1 MRLNLKNTPEQ
12 VELVKAMGSKQQTVA
27 REAQEAFAAFLGPV
41 IQQVLNQAGTAGSV
55 YVDSPFDEDDSPS
68 YPLDLYYADGAGA
81 VTVWSQ
87 GIAGGLPASHVEGM
101 SELKIA
107 TYRLDSA
114 VSFLKKYARRGRL
127 DVISKGVE
135 RMAQEVLV
143 KQERN
148 AWAVILKAVAEA
160 SSSAVTAAG
169 TGISSLKAGS
179 HVIPV
184 GTESTFQLADLNK
197 LMTINKRI
205 NESFAG
211 GTPDNAYSN
220 GITDLYVSPEVKEQV
235 RAFAYQP
242 MNTRHGAVTS
252 SGASSVALPD
262 SVRSEIYN
270 NAGTSEIFGVNIVE
284 LNELGVGKKYSTLF
298 DSFDS
303 GNIAPDGSGGAHAWA
318 AGTDELAVGIDNS
331 KGAFVRALAQNSDS
345 GASFTAQP
353 DDQYVQRQEKLGFY
367 GALEEG
373 RVCIDSRAVVGL
385 II

>member
-1 MRLNLKNTPEQ
+1 MKLKLKETPEQ
-12 VELVKAMGSKQQTVA
+12 VELIKALGSKNPSEQ
-27 REAQEAFAAFLGPV
+27 AQAAEAFAAFIAPV
-41 IQQVLNQAGTAGSV
+41 AQKVLAQAGTASMIYHDSV
-55 YVDSPFDEDDSPS
+55 YDEDDSPS
-68 YPLDLYYADGAGA
+68 IPLDLYYDAG
-81 VTVWSQ
+81 VDYVSVWSQ
-87 GIAGGLPASHVEGM
+87 GMAGGLPTSHVSGLQEM
-101 SELKIA
+101 KIA

-135 RMAQEVLV
+135 RMAQEILV

-148 AWAVILKAVAEA
+148 AWAVVLKALAEA
-160 SSSAVTAAG
+160 SSSGVTAAG

-179 HVIPV
+179 HVIPA

-197 LMTINKRI
+197 LLTINKRI
-205 NESFAG
+205 NESFAA

-220 GITDLYVSPEVKEQV
+220 GITDLYVSPELKEQV

-242 MNTRHGAVTS
+242 MNTRHGIVTS

-298 DSFDS
+298 DTFDS
-303 GNIAPDGSGGAHAWA
+303 GNVAPDGSGGAHAWSA
-318 AGTDELAVGIDNS
+318 AADELAVGIDNS
-331 KGAFVRALAQNSDS
+331 KGAFIRALAQNADS
-345 GASFTAQP
+345 GSSFTAQP
-353 DDQYVQRQEKLGFY
+353 DDQYAQRQEKIGFY

-373 RVCIDSRAVVGL
+373 RVCIDARAVVGL
-385 II
+385 AV